1 MPSAEEQWESRTGD
15 VAANRDG
22 FGASR
27 EFVVTIDN
35 IGDNPDDVLR
45 DPDETTGVGA
55 DAVPFGSPHP
65 TRVGLEAAFFIVQR
79 PRIASFKYRVL
90 IVYAP
95 PIVFAIEGF
104 EWEFN
109 YQPGLSSTIVRHDW
123 LGAPIGPASYSLVDP
138 DNPPSGPTFGV
149 VVPATETTGKTELHL
164 QRGDG
169 GQGDDPVTQPAFLTD
184 VQRTEPV
191 GSFSLTAVFPRM
203 TPFTMASL
211 AMSGNV
217 VNSRTFWN
225 FPPKTVKFIGPS
237 ASAGQMVLPG
247 DTQGF
252 AFRITLPFEWNALG
266 FRYQAQD
273 VFQTGGLQLPVQ
285 HLDRSPVIREWQLYQ
300 EADLNTLL
308 ALVLRFR

>member
-55 DAVPFGSPHP
+55 DAVPFNSPHP

-79 PRIASFKYRVL
+79 PRIASLKYRVL

-104 EWEFN
+104 EWELN
-109 YQPGLSSTIVRHDW
+109 YAPGLSSTIVRHDW
-123 LGAPIGPASYSLVDP
+123 LGVPIGPMSYSVL
-138 DNPPSGPTFGV
+138 GPNQTAPQTFTAT
-149 VVPATETTGKTELHL
+149 VPATSDAPSETLTLA
-164 QRGDG
+164 RDDG
-169 GQGDDPVTQPAFLTD
+169 GGADDPVTRPAFLTD

-217 VNSRTFWN
+217 VNSRPFWD
-225 FPPKTVKFIGPS
+225 FPAKTVKFIGPV
-237 ASAGQMVLPG
+237 ASAGQMILPG
-247 DTQGF
+247 GTQGF

-273 VFQTGGLQLPVQ
+273 VFQTGGLQLPVV
-285 HLDRSPVIREWQLYQ
+285 HTNGDPVIREWQLYQ

-308 ALVLRFR
+308 ALVMRFR